1 MAFKEELMNGNNGL
15 TIKYTSPEEITKDS
29 YMIHTEKE

>member
-15 TIKYTSPEEITKDS
+15 TTKETPPEESTKDS
-29 YMIHTEKE
+29 DMNHTEKE